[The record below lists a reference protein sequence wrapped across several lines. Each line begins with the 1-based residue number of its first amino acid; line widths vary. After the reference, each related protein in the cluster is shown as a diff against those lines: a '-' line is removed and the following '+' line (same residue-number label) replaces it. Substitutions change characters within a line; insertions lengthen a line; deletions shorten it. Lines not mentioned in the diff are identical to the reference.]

1 MFGRALKN
9 VAACVCVI
17 SAGSASGAFG
27 QAVPSPATTSFQ
39 IVGDGLC
46 CEGCAKKVAAQ
57 LYTAPGVINVQADV
71 STHTVTIMAKPS
83 PKLTLEKLW
92 DAVEKAKGK
101 PSQLTTS
108 HAIYTLTR
116 LEQLPADEQVAEG
129 DYIIEIAGMHDRPA
143 AEQVARSL
151 QSVRGIER
159 MSVDL
164 AKGALILTPA
174 AKAQL
179 SPWALAAAIGQG
191 AQVAASITGPHG
203 RLTIDPI
210 KQQAVRPADS
220 SRQ

>member
-1 MFGRALKN
+1 MFGRTLKN
-9 VAACVCVI
+9 VAACVCVL
-17 SAGSASGAFG
+17 ATGSAPGAFG
-27 QAVPSPATTSFQ
+27 QAVSSPATTTFQ

-71 STHTVTIMAKPS
+71 STHTVTITAKPS

-101 PSQLTTS
+101 PTQLTTS
-108 HAIYTLTR
+108 HAIYSLTR
-116 LEQLPADEQVAEG
+116 LEQLSAEEQVAEG
-129 DYIIEIAGMHDRPA
+129 DYAIEIAGMHDRPG

-151 QSVRGIER
+151 QAIRGIER

-164 AKGALILTPA
+164 AKGALLLTSAP
-174 AKAQL
+174 KTQL

-191 AQVAASITGPHG
+191 EQVAASITGPHG

-210 KQQAVRPADS
+210 EQQAVRPTDS
-220 SRQ
+220 SHQ